1 MSTANSRIP
10 EVSGFQMVEKKVGLE
25 CIQIVQQDGDNHA
38 VDYSKPDTLVQIS
51 NG

>member
-10 EVSGFQMVEKKVGLE
+10 EVSGFQMVEKKE
-25 CIQIVQQDGDNHA
+25 CIQIVQQDGDYHA